1 MAKVKVKKLTDWR
14 QLNGTCLQGGIDCD
28 YDTLVAVF
36 GPPEGS
42 YDDYKSDCAWDL
54 VINGVVV
61 TIYNYKDGKNYC
73 GRSGLNKT
81 QIRDWHIGGNSKI
94 AVARVQEVLEEY
106 AYGKRMGQYA

>member
-73 GRSGLNKT
+73 GANGLNVQDIT
-81 QIRDWHIGGNSKI
+81 DWHIGGASSLAEKYVHQ
-94 AVARVQEVLEEY
+94 AVSEFTA
-106 AYGKRMGQYA
+106 

>member
-1 MAKVKVKKLTDWR
+1 MLKAKTAKGSAV
-14 QLNGTCLQGGIDCD
+14 NGTCLQGGIDCD

-73 GRSGLNKT
+73 GANGLNVQDIT
-81 QIRDWHIGGNSKI
+81 DWHIGNDRRTRIFNTFG
-94 AVARVQEVLEEY
+94 V
-106 AYGKRMGQYA
+106 GKEGK

>member
-73 GRSGLNKT
+73 GANGLNVQDIT
-81 QIRDWHIGGNSKI
+81 DWHIGGRSKQAQNMVDAAI
-94 AVARVQEVLEEY
+94 EQHFAKTQTA
-106 AYGKRMGQYA
+106 